1 MFKNYLTIA
10 IRSLLKHKGYS
21 LINIMGLALGV
32 ACCLLI
38 LIYVAEESNYD
49 RQWPNAE
56 RIVRMS
62 LERIYPDRRT
72 GYAIVPP
79 SYAQSVKHE
88 CPEVVEAVRIAN
100 NGGGSTL
107 LKVGDKIF
115 EEENVLFADS
125 TFFKVFQIELIQG
138 DADQCLR
145 DANSIVLTEST
156 ARRYFGK
163 TRVVGQNLQ
172 LLGGQAPQPF

>member
-1 MFKNYLTIA
+1 MFKNYLTVA

-38 LIYVAEESNYD
+38 LIYVAAENNYD

-56 RIVRMS
+56 RIWRMS
-62 LERIYPDRRT
+62 LERIYPDRST

-88 CPEVVEAVRIAN
+88 CPEVVEAVRITT
-100 NGGGSTL
+100 NGGTTL
-107 LKVGDKIF
+107 FKRGDKVF
-115 EEENVLFADS
+115 EEENVLFVDS
-125 TFFKVFQIELIQG
+125 TFFKVFQIKVLQG

-145 DANSIVLTEST
+145 TRIVS
-156 ARRYFGK
+156 F
-163 TRVVGQNLQ
+163 
-172 LLGGQAPQPF
+172 